1 MRDIYIVGGG
11 PTHGTCR
18 YDRESWG
25 VNRVIRFPEFWRDGN
40 KLFFFDDMATFD
52 PNVMTVADL
61 WNAKGIVEYLT
72 TPKNVEYL
80 KKYDIPASVYPLGEI
95 ADKFRSNYFANT
107 VCYMVAY
114 AMYEKV
120 NNIGLYGVDHINF
133 REYIIARAGLEYWL
147 GRAQQSGIDLEIAGG
162 SAILNTINGKLYGYE
177 FFYNKDSKPA
187 EKFII

>member
-11 PTHGTCR
+11 PTHGTCK
-18 YDRESWG
+18 YDREAWG
-25 VNRVIRFPEFWRDGN
+25 VNRGIRFSEFWKDGN
-40 KLFFFDDMATFD
+40 KLFFFDDVATFD

-95 ADKFRSNYFANT
+95 TEKFRSNYFANT
-107 VCYMVAY
+107 ICYMVAY

-120 NNIGLYGVDHINF
+120 DSIGLYGVD
-133 REYIIARAGLEYWL
+133 
-147 GRAQQSGIDLEIAGG
+147 
-162 SAILNTINGKLYGYE
+162 
-177 FFYNKDSKPA
+177 
-187 EKFII
+187 